1 MKINDIETNLEKD
14 IDMRREDDITDIT
27 VNQLK
32 GNSTNDITLNKKEI
46 NLSQSKYVQI
56 HKNNTQNFDG
66 FTKSKF
72 NKDINIQE
80 NNDNT
85 HFLNIKSSRL
95 WIGVFIGIFI
105 FIISFK
111 FIVQGFIYS
120 GYNKLQAIKEES
132 MNLEEVKKAFNNARF
147 DFILADILLKPL
159 LIIQN
164 ENITNGYNIVKG
176 GKEIT
181 KLGDSLIQF
190 YSELYTF
197 INTKGIEN
205 VYVSNLIYNNKEDL
219 IRFEKLL
226 INSLGYYNKIGGL
239 GNGEL
244 ESRLESNISKIKTLQ
259 SYLKYINGNFDTFVN
274 LFGHD
279 REKKYLIVFQNN
291 DEIRPTGGFMGS
303 LGLVTVYRGNIK
315 SIEKSDIYAYEW
327 NINKVYTKKI
337 QAPKGLNKITGTFG
351 LRDANYAPLVEDSS
365 NDIKFFLDKININV
379 DGIIYINQNT
389 IIELLALLGP
399 LQIKGID
406 EEISSENF
414 SLLISTLVEAKTFK
428 VGSLGTPKQI
438 LFDFSN
444 VFIEKLKEKKDYV
457 SYVKVLLTHLK
468 NREIMIYSFIPEEN
482 NMLWKL
488 NLNGKLNFNKTLD
501 FSYPVFTSLS
511 GNKSDRYMK
520 RKFKKIVTLHNDC
533 SIDTSIDIFSSH
545 HFTKD
550 NEAELN
556 ILFDSYNIKN
566 RDHILNIQGK
576 GENHQFMRVLLPENA
591 IITPKKGL
599 KIVQYD
605 NYKIAEFFIKTRRL
619 ETTQYG
625 LKYSLENSECKN
637 YDFKFYKQPGLQ
649 SYDMELEMNNSLIE
663 SHGLK
668 KDFYYKK

>member
-32 GNSTNDITLNKKEI
+32 WNSTNDITLNKKEI

-56 HKNNTQNFDG
+56 HKNNTQNFDW

-95 WIGVFIGIFI
+95 WIGVFIWIFI

-111 FIVQGFIYS
+111 FIVQWFIYS
-120 GYNKLQAIKEES
+120 WYNKLQAIKEES

-164 ENITNGYNIVKG
+164 ENITNGYNIVKWW
-176 GKEIT
+176 KEIT
-181 KLGDSLIQF
+181 KLWDSLIQF

-197 INTKGIEN
+197 INTKWIEN

-226 INSLGYYNKIGGL
+226 INSLWYYNKIGGL
-239 GNGEL
+239 WNWEL

-259 SYLKYINGNFDTFVN
+259 SYLKYINWNFDTFVN
-274 LFGHD
+274 LFWHD

-291 DEIRPTGGFMGS
+291 DEIRPTWGFMWS
-303 LGLVTVYRGNIK
+303 LWLVTVYRWNIK

-337 QAPKGLNKITGTFG
+337 QAPKWLNKITWTFW

-428 VGSLGTPKQI
+428 VWSLGTPKQI

-488 NLNGKLNFNKTLD
+488 NLNWKLNFNKTLD

-566 RDHILNIQGK
+566 RDHILNIQWK
-576 GENHQFMRVLLPENA
+576 WENHQFMRVLLPENA
-591 IITPKKGL
+591 IITPKKWL

-619 ETTQYG
+619 ETTQYW

-637 YDFKFYKQPGLQ
+637 YDFKFYKQPWLQ

-663 SHGLK
+663 SHWLK